1 MAPVKDEKINGV
13 RKPQAAAA
21 KKSKAQPLVS
31 IKTFP
36 SPSEKNNIKEKGV
49 QDSPFEK
56 SEVRL
61 CNSPVLATSV
71 YKKIICTIVHLYIHS
86 SSPTYAACRASKA
99 SLVPHTLSCP

>member
-71 YKKIICTIVHLYIHS
+71 YKCRFVHLYIHS
-86 SSPTYAACRASKA
+86 SSPTYAASRASKA
-99 SLVPHTLSCP
+99 SLIPHTLSCPE